1 MKKLVIDESLTQQ
14 VANLARLELTS
25 AEVSTFTQQLGDIV
39 SYIDQLQSVDVKG
52 VLPLTH
58 PLVDH
63 ASGSLRDDE
72 VVFTRDDVVID
83 FPKDNQ
89 GRPKTLLAAPDSVF
103 EDGGGSF
110 KVPQVI

>member
-25 AEVSTFTQQLGDIV
+25 AEVTKFTHQLNDVVG
-39 SYIDQLQSVDVKG
+39 YIDQLQALEVAG

-63 ASGSLRDDE
+63 SSQLRE
-72 VVFTRDDVVID
+72 DVVVE
-83 FPKDNQ
+83 FPKDAD
-89 GRPKTLLAAPDSVF
+89 GRPKTVAAAPESVF
-103 EDGGGSF
+103 ENGGGSF

>member
-1 MKKLVIDESLTQQ
+1 MKKLVVDERLTQQ
-14 VANLARLELTS
+14 VANLARLELTPG
-25 AEVSTFTQQLGDIV
+25 EVTKFTRQLGDIV
-39 SYIDQLQSVDVKG
+39 GYIDQLQALDVKG

-63 ASGSLRDDE
+63 SSEMREDE
-72 VVFTRDDVVID
+72 VVE

-89 GRPKTLLAAPDSVF
+89 GHPKTLGPAPESVV

>member
-1 MKKLVIDESLTQQ
+1 MKKLVPTIVISESLTQQ

-25 AEVSTFTQQLGDIV
+25 AEVTKFTQQLGDIV
-39 SYIDQLQSVDVKG
+39 GYIDQLQSLDVKG

-63 ASGSLRDDE
+63 SGDTLRDDE
-72 VVFTRDDVVID
+72 VIEFL
-83 FPKDNQ
+83 KDAD
-89 GRPKTLLAAPDSVF
+89 GRPKTLAAAPESVF